1 MAISLINVALTGLN
15 AAQAGLKTTSH
26 NLSNVNTPGYS
37 RQVVLQGTAPA
48 QFTGAGFFGK
58 GTTVETVRRVYS
70 EHLQRETQNL
80 QGQASHYSVYAT
92 EIARLGNLL
101 ADPDTH
107 LAAAIDGF
115 FSSVQ
120 NVASH
125 PADVSARQA
134 MLSAA
139 QSLAHRFQTFG
150 TVLDSTRTSVNS
162 RIEQSVSQING
173 LARQVAA
180 LNGSI
185 VLASGSGHAPN
196 DLLDQRDAVISD
208 LNRLVGASVVVQSDG
223 AANVFLS
230 NGHALVVGGAAQE
243 LATIRDPLDASVVSV
258 GARLATGGVSP
269 FRPGE
274 VVGGELGGLLA
285 FRSEALDAAQNS
297 IGRLAMA
304 LAANVNSQHRLGQDL
319 NGALG
324 QNLFALAAPQVQASS
339 ANTGSAAL
347 SASVSDY
354 DQLAA
359 SDYRV
364 QYDGANYVV
373 TRLADNSQSTYAA
386 LPQTFDG
393 ITLSVAGAPAAGDVF
408 LVQPTRA
415 GAGAIAVTLANA
427 NQIAAAAPVRASASS
442 ANLGDASAADL
453 VVQSLDPN
461 LLAPVTITFT
471 GPNSY
476 DVSGTGTGN
485 PTGVAYVPGGTLSFN
500 GWSVVIRG
508 APKAGDTF
516 TVTPNTGGIGDNRN
530 ALRLAD
536 LGTAALV
543 QGASFVGSYAQLVS
557 ATGSRERE
565 IDIASAAQ
573 EQMLSQA
580 KEALASVSGVNLDEE
595 AANLLRYQQSYQAAS
610 KVIAVADSLFDEIL
624 SIFR

>member
-1 MAISLINVALTGLN
+1 MAISLINVSLTGLN

-37 RQVVLQGTAPA
+37 RQVILQGTPPP
-48 QFTGAGFFGK
+48 QFTGAGYFGK

-70 EHLQRETQNL
+70 EHLQREMQNL
-80 QGQASHYSVYAT
+80 QSQSSHYSAYAT

-107 LAAAIDGF
+107 LAGAIDGF
-115 FSSVQ
+115 FSAVH

-125 PADVSARQA
+125 PADASARQA

-150 TVLDSTRTSVNS
+150 TMLDSARASVNS

-180 LNGSI
+180 LNDSI
-185 VLASGSGHAPN
+185 LRASGTGHAPN
-196 DLLDQRDAVISD
+196 DLLDQRDVAISD

-230 NGHALVVGGAAQE
+230 NGHALVVGTTTQE
-243 LATIRDPLDASVVSV
+243 LAAIRDPLDASAVSV
-258 GARLATGGVSP
+258 GARLATGGARL
-269 FRPGE
+269 FRPGD

-285 FRSEALDAAQNS
+285 FRGEALDAAQNS

-304 LAANVNSQHRLGQDL
+304 IAANVNSQHRLGQDL

-324 QNLFALAAPQVQASS
+324 QDVFALAAPQVHASS
-339 ANTGSAAL
+339 NNTGSAAL

-354 DQLAA
+354 GQLAA

-373 TRLADNSQSTYAA
+373 TRLADNSQSSYAA

-393 ITLSVAGAPAAGDVF
+393 VTLSVAGAPAAGDVF
-408 LVQPTRA
+408 LVQPTRT
-415 GAGAIAVTLANA
+415 GAGAISVVLANA

-442 ANLGDASAADL
+442 ANLGDASATDL

-471 GPNSY
+471 GPNTY

-500 GWSVVIRG
+500 GWSLVIRG

-565 IDIASAAQ
+565 VDVASTAQ
-573 EQMLSQA
+573 DQMLSQA
-580 KEALASVSGVNLDEE
+580 KGALASVSGVNLDEE
-595 AANLLRYQQSYQAAS
+595 AANLLRYQQAYQAAS